1 MMDPKQ
7 VVRAFVDAHN
17 AHDIDAMMALLAED
31 SVMIDVAAPIPLDSK
46 QDVRKLFGMIFA
58 AVDINFAITEMI
70 CEGDRVFAAID
81 TTGVGTGTWMG
92 RDITGSKCDVY
103 EGMLCEVRDGQIVRT
118 HFYSDTAT
126 LSKQLGG
133 YSPATDL
140 PAGKKSG

>member
-92 RDITGSKCDVY
+92 RDMRECS
-103 EGMLCEVRDGQIVRT
+103 VR
-118 HFYSDTAT
+118 FETAK
-126 LSKQLGG
+126 LSAPISTAILPRFRSNLAAIHRRLICRLTR
-133 YSPATDL
+133 SPDKPVL
-140 PAGKKSG
+140 